1 MLQAQGLVHGLGA
14 QLAPEAPEA
23 AGPVTIL
30 APWDDEPMTA
40 MTYDKW
46 DINGIS
52 MGYQWDVDELS
63 LKILRYLRY

>member
-23 AGPVTIL
+23 KAAGPVTIL
-30 APWDDEPMTA
+30 AAWDDEP

-46 DINGIS
+46 DING
-52 MGYQWDVDELS
+52 M
-63 LKILRYLRY
+63 